1 MITANNFPKLLR
13 FGGQEVVA
21 VWWVSFLL
29 FVIPLVV
36 SPVQTRCEPLI
47 GSIIIEIGGYATMT
61 ASILGSRSL
70 RKFIRSLPP
79 SEEEIP
85 LIGRQAI

>member
-1 MITANNFPKLLR
+1 MAEKRNVYDH
-13 FGGQEVVA
+13 GQQLPEVVA

-29 FVIPLVV
+29 YVIPLVV
-36 SPVQTRCEPLI
+36 SAVRTT
-47 GSIIIEIGGYATMT
+47 IIIAIGGYATMT
-61 ASILGSRSL
+61 ASILGCRSL